1 MLRAFPFRLVVAV
14 VAAAALIS
22 AVHLNAAEG
31 TGKPERIVSINLC
44 VDEMVLRLAERRNI
58 ASVTWLARNPDSST
72 VVDLADG
79 IPINHG
85 VAEEVLPF
93 NPDIV
98 IAGIYT
104 ARPTVDL
111 LRRIGVRTIDMDVA
125 RSFDMVR
132 QQYHDLAAVI
142 GEPEKG
148 ERLMAEMDR
157 DLDRL
162 ASGRPSIRAR
172 AIVLHGNTFTNGR
185 GSLADEVLTRAG
197 LTNVAADLG
206 VGEYGQIPLETIVT
220 NEVDV
225 LILSS
230 SLDWPPAI
238 ATEILRHPALAK
250 LPNQPRVVVMPTRL
264 WNCGGPPLVEAVDRL
279 TAVARELAGKAAPRK

>member
-1 MLRAFPFRLVVAV
+1 MLRGFVARLVVTA
-14 VAAAALIS
+14 VAAGLSSAAY
-22 AVHLNAAEG
+22 LNAAEG
-31 TGKPERIVSINLC
+31 TGKLKRIVSINLC

-72 VVDLADG
+72 VVDEAQG

-104 ARPTVDL
+104 TRPTVDL
-111 LRRIGVRTIDMDVA
+111 LRRVGVPTIDMDVA
-125 RSFDMVR
+125 RSFDTVR
-132 QQYHDLAAVI
+132 RQYRELGALI

-148 ERLMAEMDR
+148 GRLIAEMDEQ
-157 DLDRL
+157 LDRF
-162 ASGRPSIRAR
+162 AKTQPSARPRAM
-172 AIVLHGNTFTNGR
+172 VLHGNGYTNGR
-185 GSLADEVLTRAG
+185 GSLADEVMTRAG
-197 LTNVAADLG
+197 LTNVAVDLG
-206 VGEYGQIPLETIVT
+206 IGEYGQIPLETIVT

-230 SLDWPPAI
+230 SRDWPPAI
-238 ATEILRHPALAK
+238 ATEILRHPALSK
-250 LPNQPRVVVMPTRL
+250 LPNRPRVVVMPNRL
-264 WNCGGPPLVEAVDRL
+264 WNCGGPPLAEAIERL
-279 TAVARELAGKAAPRK
+279 LPVARDLAGKSAR